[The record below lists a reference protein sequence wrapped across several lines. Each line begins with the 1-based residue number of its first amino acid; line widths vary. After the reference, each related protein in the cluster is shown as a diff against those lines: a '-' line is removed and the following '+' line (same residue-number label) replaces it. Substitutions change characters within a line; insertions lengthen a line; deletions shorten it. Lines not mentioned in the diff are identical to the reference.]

1 MGGALR
7 RMSADGD
14 RAVRVHAHFAH
25 DPALVGL
32 LLARLTGLPYSFTGH
47 ARDLLQIPAES
58 LAARATAATALVTCC
73 TANADYIAA
82 TVPRTSLPP
91 VFVIHYGVEL
101 GRFVFA
107 DHRSDAPPV
116 PEPRLVS
123 VGRLVEKK
131 GFADLLHALA
141 RLADDGQE
149 FRCRLYGEGPLL
161 GELTALRDA
170 LGLADRVELMGP
182 ASSDQIVAALAS
194 ADAFVLTPRVT
205 ADGDRD
211 GIPNVLVEAMACGLP
226 VVTTSAG
233 GITELVHDD
242 VNGLVCAPGDVA
254 GIAGALR
261 RLLCDPRLRGR
272 LATVARR
279 TVEDG
284 YDVDDAARRL
294 EGLLLER
301 VPAGTGAVG

>member
-1 MGGALR
+1 M
-7 RMSADGD
+7 
-14 RAVRVHAHFAH
+14 
-25 DPALVGL
+25 
-32 LLARLTGLPYSFTGH
+32 
-47 ARDLLQIPAES
+47 
-58 LAARATAATALVTCC
+58 
-73 TANADYIAA
+73 
-82 TVPRTSLPP
+82 
-91 VFVIHYGVEL
+91 
-101 GRFVFA
+101 
-107 DHRSDAPPV
+107 
-116 PEPRLVS
+116 S

-131 GFADLLHALA
+131 GFVDLLHALA
-141 RLADDGQE
+141 LLAGDGQG

-182 ASSDQIVAALAS
+182 ASSDQIIAALGT
-194 ADAFVLTPRVT
+194 ADVFVLTPQVT
-205 ADGDRD
+205 PDGDRD

-233 GITELVHDD
+233 GITELVDND

-261 RLLCDPRLRGR
+261 RLLRDPRLRAR

-284 YDVDDAARRL
+284 YDVDEAARRL

-301 VPAGTGAVG
+301 VPAGTRAVG